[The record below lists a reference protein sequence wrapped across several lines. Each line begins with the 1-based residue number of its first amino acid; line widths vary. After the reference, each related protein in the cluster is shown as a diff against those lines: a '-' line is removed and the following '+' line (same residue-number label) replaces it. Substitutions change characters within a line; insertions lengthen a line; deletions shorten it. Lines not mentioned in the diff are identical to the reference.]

1 MNQAYTEFINI
12 HLARF
17 KSWIFLLIIK
27 CYPGARSDGMCDYL
41 IHLGMTQKALGA
53 DAVSAHLLP
62 PPLPG
67 IWRPAPDVTP
77 STASCRKKIFAVMR
91 EKYSELEKKK
101 AGSIAAADT
110 IQELRLVRPAH

>member
-27 CYPGARSDGMCDYL
+27 CYPAARTDGMCDYL

-53 DAVSAHLLP
+53 DVVSAHLLP
-62 PPLPG
+62 PPLSG
-67 IWRPAPDVTP
+67 SWRPAPDVTP
-77 STASCRKKIFAVMR
+77 STASCRKNIRSDERKILSWR
-91 EKYSELEKKK
+91 KK
-101 AGSIAAADT
+101 
-110 IQELRLVRPAH
+110 